1 MKNLNNWVKTRIK
14 KIIFFLILIMLA
26 IYFLPLPIP
35 INTTLQGGRK
45 DNLTTYDTVSISIK
59 GVQLNYLFH
68 ANKIKGKLTIRP
80 YEFEKSN
87 SAVYTFK
94 GDVFGTSNDM
104 DIQWSTMMRYS
115 EVLNRYTNCTVFFDS
130 KIQNILLKDEKDNNY
145 SYIAYKNNYIEWNK
159 AFDSFKDY

>member
-1 MKNLNNWVKTRIK
+1 MGNLNKWVNIGMK
-14 KIIFFLILIMLA
+14 KISFFSIVIVVA
-26 IYFLPLPIP
+26 IYFVPFPIS
-35 INTTLQGGRK
+35 INTTLQGVK
-45 DNLTTYDTVSISIK
+45 QDNSTTYDTVSISIK

-68 ANKIKGKLTIRP
+68 ANKIKGKLIITP

-94 GDVFGTSNDM
+94 GDILGTSNDM
-104 DIQWSTMMRYS
+104 DVQWSTMVRYS

-130 KIQNILLKDEKDNNY
+130 KFQNILLKEEKDNNY
-145 SYIAYKNNYIEWNK
+145 SYIAYKNNYTEWNK